1 MNNVCKECRIVAGT
15 EKVLVNSSFNS
26 KWPFSLAILT
36 NSIFL
41 NLVRKGKTPF
51 LVVFFFFFY
60 STMQDG
66 KNQVKA
72 LKKTLGLVVT
82 N

>member
-15 EKVLVNSSFNS
+15 EKVLVNSSFHS

-51 LVVFFFFFY
+51 LVVFFFFF
-60 STMQDG
+60 TLPCRME
-66 KNQVKA
+66 
-72 LKKTLGLVVT
+72 KTK
-82 N
+82 